1 MEVYKIEGG
10 HRLTGTVNI
19 KGSKNTALAVMSGVL
34 LAEGVCTLTNVPD
47 LSDTRAKAKLLQQIG
62 AQVEWKGD
70 TLLVDA
76 SSIQAEELDESLVR
90 SIRTS
95 FYMLGPLL
103 ARTQKVVLPSPGGCR
118 IGARPV
124 DFHIKGL
131 EKLGAKI
138 RLDGG
143 VYYSEAKKLKGAEI
157 YLDYPSAGATQHLMT
172 AAVLAEGST
181 VIDNAAMEPEI
192 TSLASFLNTL
202 GARVEGA
209 GTSKIT
215 IEGVPKLIGGSFR
228 IPADRLQAGTYL
240 LAAAIT
246 YGDITVTGVLPEH
259 QTALAKK
266 LIEAGADVS
275 EGPDWVRVNVDRKLN
290 AIKVMTMPHPGFP
303 TDMQQPMAAVLAI
316 ANGTSFVEETIYE
329 NRIGHIQELNRMGA
343 NIRLEGRTAVICG
356 VPKLFGASVEASDL
370 RAGASL
376 VLAGLGAEGNTTV
389 HRIDHIDRGYQGF
402 METLRDLGATI
413 SRVADRDGVEKR
425 F

>member
-1 MEVYKIEGG
+1 MEVYNIEGG
-10 HRLTGTVNI
+10 QQLEGTVAI
-19 KGSKNTALAVMSGVL
+19 KGSKNTALAVMSGVIL
-34 LAEGVCTLTNVPD
+34 SGGTCTLTNMPD
-47 LSDTRAKAKLLQQIG
+47 LSDTRAKAKLLRQLG
-62 AQVEWKGD
+62 AEVEWSGD
-70 TLLVDA
+70 SIQVNA
-76 SSIQAEELDESLVR
+76 SKIQAEVLEESLVR

-172 AAVLAEGST
+172 AAVLAEGCT

-192 TSLASFLNTL
+192 TSLASFLNGL

-215 IEGVPKLIGGSFR
+215 IEGVTSLGGGTFR

-246 YGDITVTGVLPEH
+246 YGDITVTGVLPEY
-259 QTALAKK
+259 QTALTKK
-266 LIEAGADVS
+266 LIEAGAEVFD
-275 EGPDWVRVNVDRKLN
+275 GPDWVRVKVSNRLQ
-290 AIKVMTMPHPGFP
+290 AIKIMTMPHPGFP
-303 TDMQQPMAAVLAI
+303 TDMQQPMAAVLAL
-316 ANGTSFVEETIYE
+316 ADGTSFVEETIYE

-343 NIRLEGRTAVICG
+343 NIRLEGRTAVIAG
-356 VPKLFGASVEASDL
+356 VPQLVGASVEASDL

-376 VLAGLGAEGNTTV
+376 VLAGLGAVGKTTV
-389 HRIDHIDRGYQGF
+389 HRVDHIDRGYQGF

-413 SRVADRDGVEKR
+413 SRSEDRARAD
-425 F
+425 